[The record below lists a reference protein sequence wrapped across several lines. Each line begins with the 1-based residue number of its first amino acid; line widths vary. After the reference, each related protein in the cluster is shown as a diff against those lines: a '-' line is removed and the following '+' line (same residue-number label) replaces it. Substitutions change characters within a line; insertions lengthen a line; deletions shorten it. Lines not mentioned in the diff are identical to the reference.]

1 MTYRGTVFTE
11 TAGQAVNGVR
21 EYYMVDCIGSEILT
35 EEGEN
40 HEVGGVAPEVDDD
53 GFGIL
58 QYIHD
63 ASALLIG
70 ELCGV
75 DVSYPV
81 VDEHT
86 ALFGNGIFG
95 KIDEFSCVAVCTGR
109 YPYSICGVAAPV
121 FDDVLI
127 SVGRSKG
134 IDCCSKT
141 YGCFVGA
148 AHVFPDIAADA
159 VDAFAVY

>member
-1 MTYRGTVFTE
+1 MVPAIVIFCTRTE
-11 TAGQAVNGVR
+11 ASMLITAGQAVNGVR

-109 YPYSICGVAAPV
+109 YPYTVSYTHLTLP
-121 FDDVLI
+121 
-127 SVGRSKG
+127 
-134 IDCCSKT
+134 T
-141 YGCFVGA
+141 N
-148 AHVFPDIAADA
+148 
-159 VDAFAVY
+159 